1 MNTYD
6 ETRRFPWPVEVSLL
20 FCVVIWGTNF
30 VILKA
35 AIPSMNA
42 QALNLM
48 RMLAALAALT
58 ALHTLHVRS
67 EGQGFF
73 ETFRLSPG
81 RIIATG
87 LFGFTFYQT
96 VFIVGLDNT
105 LAGSA
110 ALIMASAPI
119 WTAILAA
126 MMGLDRL
133 KPVAWGGL
141 FVSLLGV
148 GFIIISGQ
156 QVDLGTDVIFGNLV
170 MVLAAMSWAGYTTL
184 NRPLLRNVPAASLTF
199 YGIFLSIIP
208 LAAISWPYLGDVA
221 WAEVSALV
229 WGAIAFSGAF
239 STGLTVVLWNDAVR
253 QIGPSRT
260 AMYSYLVPVIAL
272 FTSVTFLGEQ
282 MVLGQVVGGVLVIAG
297 LLTVRKAGRKK
308 PTR

>member
-1 MNTYD
+1 LNSYD

-35 AIPSMNA
+35 AFPAMNA
-42 QALNLM
+42 QAMNLM
-48 RMLAALAALT
+48 RLLAAFAALAAL
-58 ALHTLHVRS
+58 HTWQVRS
-67 EGQGFF
+67 QGQRFF
-73 ETFRLSPG
+73 ETFRFNTG

-110 ALIMASAPI
+110 ALIMASTPI
-119 WTAILAA
+119 WTAIFAA
-126 MMGLDRL
+126 LLGLDRL
-133 KPVAWGGL
+133 KPVAWAGL
-141 FVSLLGV
+141 VVSLLGV

-156 QVDLGTDVIFGNLV
+156 DVDPGTDVVGGNLI
-170 MVLAAMSWAGYTTL
+170 MVVAAMSWAAYTAL

-199 YGIFLSIIP
+199 YGIFVSIIP
-208 LAAISWPYLGDVA
+208 LTIISWPYLGDVA
-221 WAEVSALV
+221 WGEVSALV
-229 WGAIAFSGAF
+229 WAAIVFSGAF
-239 STGLTVVLWNDAVR
+239 STGVTMVLWNDAVR

-260 AMYSYLVPVIAL
+260 SMYNYLVPVIAL
-272 FTSVTFLGEQ
+272 ITSVTFLGEQ

-297 LLTVRKAGRKK
+297 LLTVRKSGRKK
-308 PTR
+308 PTA